1 MRRKPLLDQAIA
13 ERGVKA
19 GLLWLSRE
27 AGPDDVEVW
36 GSQSESSHPFRP
48 HVDDHKGIEIRSS

>member
-27 AGPDDVEVW
+27 AGLDDV
-36 GSQSESSHPFRP
+36 SSSEKPIKVVFIPFIPHANSH
-48 HVDDHKGIEIRSS
+48 K